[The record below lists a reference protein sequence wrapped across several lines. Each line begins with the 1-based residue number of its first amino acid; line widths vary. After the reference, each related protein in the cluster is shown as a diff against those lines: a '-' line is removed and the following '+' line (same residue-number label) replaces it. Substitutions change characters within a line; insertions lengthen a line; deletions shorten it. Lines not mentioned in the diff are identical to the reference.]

1 MISREELRELAE
13 FECRRPGE
21 HAVTFYF
28 QPGTPKD
35 KSHREEAILA
45 KDLVRKTLQELELT
59 HRNREVIADIERIL
73 HLAEGLRGNQARAK
87 AVFSCSERKLWREFD
102 LPADSFSSLLYVNR
116 RFHLK
121 PLAPLF
127 SEHPRLWI
135 ALVDQQNARFIEAYF
150 DQVREQG
157 ALSNPMPRHGRSD
170 GFAGYD
176 AGHTQRHSEDEVRRH
191 LHSTAEMLRSG
202 AEHKQF
208 EALVIGCHDVNW
220 PDLEHQLHPDVR
232 KKIVGRFS
240 ADLGTL
246 SNDRAVAEASR
257 IVKQSLAEHQRVL
270 LRETVDQ
277 ARSNGLGV
285 TGLRRVLRA
294 TEMGEVDTIL
304 MSRDY
309 TARAVECTNC
319 RHLDSHI
326 IPYCSVCGRATRK
339 LEDVCEALVP
349 AAVRNNLGLVLLP
362 HEETLDQIGNIAA
375 LLRFRADRNRNQM
388 LAAS

>member
-1 MISREELRELAE
+1 MISREDLRGLAE
-13 FECRRPGE
+13 FECQRPSE
-21 HAVTFYF
+21 LAVTFYF

-45 KDLVRKTLQELELT
+45 KDLVRKTLQELEVS
-59 HRNREVIADIERIL
+59 NRGRELIGDVERIL
-73 HLAEGLRGNQARAK
+73 RLVEGLRGNQARAK
-87 AVFSCSERKLWREFD
+87 AVFACSGRKLWREFD
-102 LPADSFSSLLYVNR
+102 LPPNSFPSLLFVNR

-135 ALVDQQNARFIEAYF
+135 ALVDQHNARFIEAYF

-157 ALSNPMPRHGRSD
+157 AITNPMPRHGRSD
-170 GFAGYD
+170 GYAGYD
-176 AGHTQRHSEDEVRRH
+176 AGHTQRHVEDEVRRH
-191 LHSTAEMLRSG
+191 LRTTAEILRTG
-202 AEHKQF
+202 AERKQF
-208 EALVIGCHDVNW
+208 EALVIGCHDVIW
-220 PDLEHQLHPDVR
+220 PDLEHQLHPDVS

-246 SNDRAVAEASR
+246 SHEKAVAEANGILR
-257 IVKQSLAEHQRVL
+257 QSLAEHQRVL

-309 TARAVECTNC
+309 AARAVECTYC

-326 IPYCSVCGRATRK
+326 VPYCSVCGRATRK
-339 LEDVCEALVP
+339 LEDVCEVLVP
-349 AAVRNNLGLVLLP
+349 VAVRNNLGLVLLP

-375 LLRFRADRNRNQM
+375 LLRFRADRNKNQ
-388 LAAS
+388 LLTAS